1 MRGREDTTHHQT
13 LLQRS
18 FVALLT
24 HAAPLMTDGS
34 QINRASVSSSVTTA
48 ANANRGATRA
58 KTTRRHSMTVSN
70 TDALAA
76 IRDDWERKRQIGG
89 VRCEN
94 TVGTARSVARNAFGA
109 ARSVVRTLSVPRQAC
124 YMLCGHLS
132 KRIDQQGTP
141 RSRRLRSTMPAISL
155 YQEWN
160 AIKPQQRF
168 PRDEE
173 HRVYP

>member
-1 MRGREDTTHHQT
+1 MRGREDATHHQT
-13 LLQRS
+13 LFQTL

-58 KTTRRHSMTVSN
+58 KTTRRHSMAVSN
-70 TDALAA
+70 VDVLAA
-76 IRDDWERKRQIGG
+76 MRDDWERKRQIGG

-94 TVGTARSVARNAFGA
+94 TVGTARSVARNALGA

-132 KRIDQQGTP
+132 NVLTSRGRHEAGGSEAQCQQSRSTKSGTP
-141 RSRRLRSTMPAISL
+141 SSRSSDFHETK
-155 YQEWN
+155 N
-160 AIKPQQRF
+160 T
-168 PRDEE
+168 
-173 HRVYP
+173 VYP